1 MRNPLLSKKL
11 KRTETR
17 LLIIDDNQIRFN
29 QILDLL
35 TSSGHVVHA
44 ALLDDLQ
51 NFEKQLHQN
60 WDLVIFGRAYDL
72 KYEQALSLIQLSKQP
87 NLPILLLKPEN
98 YQADQYAGYIRKG
111 VYDILNLDY
120 PDRFYIGL
128 LRALSLSRLLLTQQ
142 HLMDELESAHT
153 HAQSLVQD
161 SNKAIAL
168 IQEGIHIQANPEY
181 LQLFGIKNEE
191 DIVGL
196 PLLDL
201 LQPKDLND
209 FKLRFKKITQGQFD
223 LGRLEIAT
231 LNDHV
236 SIPNPLKI
244 EFLPATD
251 EDALQITIDIE
262 TSEPGNITS
271 VATEKSIQKPNTYQQ
286 INRALTKQPANIN
299 ALVLFS
305 LASCPE
311 NIFEANWVT
320 SKNYFSQ
327 IKEFLKEQTHVPLFK
342 VSPGIFTG
350 LFQAES
356 QAKLESKLIG
366 LSSLTKPQLL
376 TVNQSSYPLNL
387 RIGYVILGG
396 EIRDESHFEQF
407 ISSAYNT
414 ALPQNAPTAELE
426 LKTHLDIPTME
437 LHRPEM
443 KPLNSSPE
451 SSLIRALEKS
461 LDRGEIH
468 LKYQQLYDK
477 QDTNL
482 YTYEVTSGFIFEN
495 SWKDLSSLRE
505 LAEDPELS
513 IKLDRWILV
522 ESCKQLHNF
531 ITQYP
536 EAKLIVNLNKE
547 VLFHDRTFPE
557 FISKLITIVRSKL
570 THPLILQ
577 FSEEDLTQNILDAHK
592 HITQLRQFGA
602 EVSLRDFGNTIYS
615 ESAVRQLDINCL
627 TLHRTLT
634 EMLSTEQST
643 QELQEKIK
651 IFHEIKPVEIMLRE
665 LNDMTLFANAWNV
678 DARFIQGDYFQ
689 KKLDHL
695 IDVQDQ

>member
-29 QILDLL
+29 QIRDLL
-35 TSSGHVVHA
+35 TSSEHVVHA
-44 ALLDDLQ
+44 TLLDDLQ
-51 NFEKQLHQN
+51 NFEKQLHHP

-72 KYEQALSLIQLSKQP
+72 KYEQALSLIRLSSQP
-87 NLPILLLKPEN
+87 NLPMILLKPED

-120 PDRFYIGL
+120 PDRFYLGL
-128 LRALSLSRLLLTQQ
+128 LRALSLSRLILTQQ
-142 HLMDELESAHT
+142 HLMEELETAQT
-153 HAQSLVQD
+153 HAQSLVQE
-161 SNKAIAL
+161 SNKAIAV

-181 LQLFGIKNEE
+181 LALFGIKDEE

-201 LQPKDLND
+201 LQPKDLNE
-209 FKLRFKKITQGQFD
+209 FKLRFKKISQGQFD
-223 LGRLEIAT
+223 LGHFEINS
-231 LNDHV
+231 LNNQI

-244 EFLPATD
+244 EFLPSTEE
-251 EDALQITIDIE
+251 EDAVQITIDIE
-262 TSEPGNITS
+262 TSSSAHRTS
-271 VATEKSIQKPNTYQQ
+271 TTAEAQPNTYQL
-286 INRALTKQPANIN
+286 INRTITQQPSDIN

-305 LASCPE
+305 LTSCPDS
-311 NIFEANWVT
+311 IFEGDWN
-320 SKNYFSQ
+320 SFKNYFSTL
-327 IKEFLKEQTHVPLFK
+327 KEFLKEQTNVPLFK
-342 VSPGIFTG
+342 MSSGIYVG

-356 QAKLESKLIG
+356 KAKLESKLIG
-366 LSSLTKPQLL
+366 LSSLKKPQLI
-376 TVNQSSYPLNL
+376 TINQTSYPLNL
-387 RIGYVILGG
+387 RIGYTLLDT
-396 EIRDESHFEQF
+396 EIRDEKHFEQF
-407 ISSAYNT
+407 IATAYKTDLPENQPT
-414 ALPQNAPTAELE
+414 PALELE
-426 LKTHLDIPTME
+426 TPLDIPSIE
-437 LHRPEM
+437 LHQPEI
-443 KPLNSSPE
+443 KATPSSPE
-451 SSLIRALEKS
+451 AALLRALQQS

-482 YTYEVTSGFIFEN
+482 YTYEVTSGFIYEN
-495 SWKDLSSLRE
+495 AWKDLAGLRE

-531 ITQYP
+531 IIQYP
-536 EAKLIVNLNKE
+536 EAKLIVNLNKA
-547 VLFHDRTFPE
+547 VLLHDRTFPE
-557 FISKLITIVRSKL
+557 FISKLITIIRSKL
-570 THPLILQ
+570 KHPLILQ
-577 FSEEDLTQNILDAHK
+577 FSEEDITQNISDAQK
-592 HITQLRQFGA
+592 YIAQLRQCGA

-615 ESAVRQLDINCL
+615 ESMLRQLDVNCL
-627 TLHRTLT
+627 TLHPDLT
-634 EMLSTEQST
+634 KMLQAEKST
-643 QELQEKIK
+643 QELQEKLNV
-651 IFHEIKPVEIMLRE
+651 FQEIKPGEIMLRD